1 MTALTSDGTVIIV
14 HLSSAVSIPH
24 QCLMTI
30 KVATPPWHL
39 SACMSTNNYD
49 NLHQETN
56 IDNNNN
62 RKLLP
67 YLKVLG

>member
-1 MTALTSDGTVIIV
+1 
-14 HLSSAVSIPH
+14 
-24 QCLMTI
+24 
-30 KVATPPWHL
+30 L
-39 SACMSTNNYD
+39 SACMPTNNYD
-49 NLHQETN
+49 NFHQETN